1 LKPKKNLLIYWLK
14 MLIKSRELLYRNSH
28 DSKIWISPL
37 KTGAGLVPR
46 SIRGAGSSGKCRL
59 KEYYWF
65 GSKKRYTY
73 PVELKRGS
81 YYLRKILW

>member
-1 LKPKKNLLIYWLK
+1 
-14 MLIKSRELLYRNSH
+14 M
-28 DSKIWISPL
+28 SPL

-46 SIRGAGSSGKCRL
+46 SSRGAGSSGKRRL

-73 PVELKRGS
+73 PVELKKSPSSLRRYELFKS
-81 YYLRKILW
+81 LRKIRRR